1 VIRPTRR
8 RSSDRS
14 HAYTN
19 PYAGLALAERRPRLL
34 PRRRIRTATEGP
46 MKPDRIG
53 QRRLDD
59 SMDVEAILVTP
70 VEASEHSPR
79 PLGPVLAHRE
89 ALW

>member
-1 VIRPTRR
+1 
-8 RSSDRS
+8 
-14 HAYTN
+14 
-19 PYAGLALAERRPRLL
+19 
-34 PRRRIRTATEGP
+34 